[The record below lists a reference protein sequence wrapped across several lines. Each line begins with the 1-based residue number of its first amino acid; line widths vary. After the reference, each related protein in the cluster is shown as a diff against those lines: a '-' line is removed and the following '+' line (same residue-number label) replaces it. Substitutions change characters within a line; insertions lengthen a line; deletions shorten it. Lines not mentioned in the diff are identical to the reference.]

1 MAIGDHLREALDLYG
16 SPACPHTNACMLA
29 AGEKGIDVDCHAE
42 TDWSPSG
49 SIRGM
54 SPLGIGPV
62 LKDRTQTN
70 YGLISCLSYID
81 DKGFG
86 PSLIARN
93 GTVRARMYQEMGVAA
108 QCNVGDDASLASA
121 LDVLDTTLGT
131 DAGNMKGDYVCGQF
145 TLADVCWAG
154 VCQVAMNMGKGAAI
168 SSRSRVNTW
177 FAAVQSHPSTS
188 KEAINPFSCMATKA
202 DHDAGNMRDIR
213 VNAG

>member
-29 AGEKGIDVDCHAE
+29 AGEKGIDMDCHAE

-49 SIRGM
+49 AVRGM

-145 TLADVCWAG
+145 TLADACWAG

-202 DHDAGNMRDIR
+202 DHDSGSMREVR

>member
-70 YGLISCLSYID
+70 YGLIACLSYID

-86 PSLIARN
+86 PSLVARN
-93 GTVRARMYQEMGVAA
+93 GTVRARMWQEMGVAA

-188 KEAINPFSCMATKA
+188 KESINPFSCMATKA
-202 DHDAGNMRDIR
+202 DHDAGNMREIR

>member
-70 YGLISCLSYID
+70 YGLIACLSYID

-86 PSLIARN
+86 PSLVARN
-93 GTVRARMYQEMGVAA
+93 GTVRARMWQEMGVAA

-145 TLADVCWAG
+145 TLADACWAG

-202 DHDAGNMRDIR
+202 DHDAGSMREIR

>member
-86 PSLIARN
+86 PSLVARN
-93 GTVRARMYQEMGVAA
+93 GTVRARMWQEMGVAA

-202 DHDAGNMRDIR
+202 DHDAGNMREVR

>member
-70 YGLISCLSYID
+70 YGLIACLSYID

-86 PSLIARN
+86 PSLVARN
-93 GTVRARMYQEMGVAA
+93 GTVRARMWQEMGVAA

-188 KEAINPFSCMATKA
+188 KESINPFSCMATKA
-202 DHDAGNMRDIR
+202 DHDAGSMREIR

>member
-70 YGLISCLSYID
+70 YGLIACLSYID

-86 PSLIARN
+86 PSLVARN
-93 GTVRARMYQEMGVAA
+93 GTVRARMWQEMGVAA

-188 KEAINPFSCMATKA
+188 KESINPFSCMATKA
-202 DHDAGNMRDIR
+202 DHDAGNMREVR

>member
-29 AGEKGIDVDCHAE
+29 AGEKGIDMDCHAE

-49 SIRGM
+49 AVRGM

-108 QCNVGDDASLASA
+108 QCNVGDDSSLASA

-145 TLADVCWAG
+145 TLADACWAG

-202 DHDAGNMRDIR
+202 DHDAGSMREIR